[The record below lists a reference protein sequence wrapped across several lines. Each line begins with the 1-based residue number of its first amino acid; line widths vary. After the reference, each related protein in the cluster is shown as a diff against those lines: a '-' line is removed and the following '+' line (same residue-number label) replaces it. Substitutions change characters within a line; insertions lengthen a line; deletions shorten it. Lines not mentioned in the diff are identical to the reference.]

1 MFRRIL
7 LAVLTAAVIIS
18 FTACVLEFDN
28 AGSMVSGVL
37 KEYRETIDMSD
48 KYKTENPIKLNLEMK
63 MAKAVLDST
72 DKKLADA
79 KFSYN
84 SEALKPEFKVDED
97 EISIR
102 NRLEGYSFVKAVN
115 NWDVKVTDK
124 LPMEVKM
131 QADASEVKL
140 NMSHM
145 QISSIDAELNA
156 SSARMYFDEQN
167 KVLTDKFRLNA
178 DASSADIYGAGNLSF
193 DVMDIDA
200 DASKVAIDLTG
211 FNERDGK
218 VRIDANA
225 SSVKLRLP
233 EDVDIR
239 IVIDKYELSS
249 ININNDRIL
258 SRSEKEYI
266 SRNYGNAV
274 RSLEIYADLNI
285 TSLTIE

>member
-1 MFRRIL
+1 MFKRVL
-7 LAVLTAAVIIS
+7 LTVFSAVVSIS
-18 FTACVLEFDN
+18 LTACVLEFDN
-28 AGSMVSGVL
+28 GGSMVSGVL
-37 KEYRETIDMSD
+37 KEYRETVDMSD
-48 KYKTENPIKLNLEMK
+48 KYKTDNTIKLNLEMK
-63 MAKAVLDST
+63 MAKGVLNST
-72 DKKLADA
+72 DKKLADV

-102 NRLEGYSFVKAVN
+102 NRLEGYSFGKAVN
-115 NWDVKVTDK
+115 NWNVKVTDK
-124 LPMEVKM
+124 LPLKIKI

-140 NMSHM
+140 DTGHL
-145 QISSIDAELNA
+145 QIKSIDAELNA
-156 SSARMYFDEQN
+156 SSARMHFDEQN
-167 KVLTDKFRLNA
+167 KVNTDKFRLIA
-178 DASSADIYGAGNLSF
+178 DASSADIYEVGNLSF

-200 DASKVAIDLTG
+200 DASKIAIDLTG
-211 FNERDGK
+211 SSNRDGE

-225 SSVKLRLP
+225 STVKLRLP

-239 IVIDKYELSS
+239 IVIDRYELSS
-249 ININNDRIL
+249 IKMNNDRIL

-266 SRNYGNAV
+266 SRSYGNAL